1 MDRDDRVETLSEA
14 ECLRLLSTVPVG
26 RVVYTEHALPA
37 VLPLSFDLAPDGR
50 LLLAVRRDS
59 TTARGLD
66 GTVVAFQADR
76 LDPVTRTGW
85 SVLVHGRADLLRD
98 PEQIRRA
105 LRSGLRPWVGDP
117 DPLFVALVPEL
128 VTGRRLLPAGRTVT
142 RF

>member
-1 MDRDDRVETLSEA
+1 MDRDDRVEPLSEA

-37 VLPLSFDLAPDGR
+37 VLPVSFEVAPDGR

-59 TTARGLD
+59 TAARGLD

-76 LDPVTRTGW
+76 LDPATRTGW
-85 SVLVHGRADLLRD
+85 SVLVHGRADVVRE
-98 PEQIRRA
+98 PEPA
-105 LRSGLRPWVGDP
+105 GPTLHAGLRAWAGDP

-128 VTGRRLLPAGRTVT
+128 VSGRHLRPAGHAVQRS
-142 RF
+142 